1 MTNLQQ
7 IKQLAQQGQPE
18 AIAALLNQSLTKEG
32 LQADVRRSGELLYV
46 RLTGQTAPERSW
58 MQRLEVGFKRLDI
71 DNVQQVQI
79 QVFTTE
85 SQQVV
90 WQHDIILRST
100 TGSIRTT
107 TSQSSTPLTTQTTQ
121 STKAV
126 NQPTVQDS
134 QLLDKGRRNTALDPW
149 INGALCVIAIALAL
163 TAAINISL
171 LTNELLLYLFH
182 RREAAAVVGRKA
194 AAIFSS
200 PYRYPVKHLRY
211 FLTQSAINGILLGLT
226 YLASQRIFRQKSQL
240 TKPFFVAITAVPAL
254 VVLLGIG
261 LDYIVEMIAKEYSFS
276 VFILYRFV
284 LAALILLLFLL
295 IFKSVIQLLG
305 QESLPILIQK
315 AIAYVSRNMQQ
326 HHLVWWVMIA
336 ITFANLVILNPSYQ
350 DHLKHLGYEDPTDP
364 IRASYHK
371 ALVVSWIWSRA
382 TPSRPKILSIGFLGK
397 VYSYKPY

>member
-46 RLTGQTAPERSW
+46 TLTGQTAPERSW

-126 NQPTVQDS
+126 NQPIVAS
-134 QLLDKGRRNTALDPW
+134 LER
-149 INGALCVIAIALAL
+149 LA
-163 TAAINISL
+163 
-171 LTNELLLYLFH
+171 
-182 RREAAAVVGRKA
+182 
-194 AAIFSS
+194 
-200 PYRYPVKHLRY
+200 
-211 FLTQSAINGILLGLT
+211 
-226 YLASQRIFRQKSQL
+226 
-240 TKPFFVAITAVPAL
+240 
-254 VVLLGIG
+254 
-261 LDYIVEMIAKEYSFS
+261 D
-276 VFILYRFV
+276 
-284 LAALILLLFLL
+284 
-295 IFKSVIQLLG
+295 
-305 QESLPILIQK
+305 
-315 AIAYVSRNMQQ
+315 
-326 HHLVWWVMIA
+326 
-336 ITFANLVILNPSYQ
+336 
-350 DHLKHLGYEDPTDP
+350 
-364 IRASYHK
+364 
-371 ALVVSWIWSRA
+371 
-382 TPSRPKILSIGFLGK
+382 
-397 VYSYKPY
+397 